1 MRSKANVFYDQQPE
15 ILEKKI
21 FSFDKLGFKI
31 LETNKVI
38 HRN

>member
-1 MRSKANVFYDQQPE
+1 
-15 ILEKKI
+15 LEKKI